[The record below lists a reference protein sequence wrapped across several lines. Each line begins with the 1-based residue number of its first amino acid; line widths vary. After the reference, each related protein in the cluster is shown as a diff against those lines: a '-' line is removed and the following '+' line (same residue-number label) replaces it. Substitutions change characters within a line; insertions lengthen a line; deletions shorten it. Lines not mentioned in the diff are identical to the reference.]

1 MGYGTRIKE
10 YFSDRDITQ
19 KDLAQSL
26 DLSPPTLNN
35 YLNERTNIP
44 TDLIVQIAQMYHVSI
59 EYFLGLTDDP
69 KPPLALSSQE
79 RELIE
84 RSRTLSR
91 EHRELLCGIAALMQ
105 QQDHR

>member
-1 MGYGTRIKE
+1 M
-10 YFSDRDITQ
+10 
-19 KDLAQSL
+19 
-26 DLSPPTLNN
+26 NN

-91 EHRELLCGIAALMQ
+91 EHRELLLRLRRPVQ
-105 QQDHR
+105 QQDQR

>member
-1 MGYGTRIKE
+1 MGYGSRIKE
-10 YFSDRDITQ
+10 YFSDHDITQ

-69 KPPLALSSQE
+69 KPPLSLSTQE
-79 RELIE
+79 RTLIE
-84 RSRTLSR
+84 CSRTLSR
-91 EHRELLCGIAALMQ
+91 EQRELLSDIAALMQ
-105 QQDHR
+105 RQNQR